1 MVDMVGKA
9 VRKWWGLF
17 ALPHS
22 WPFIVGFIVPFIMG
36 VYLSLCEFTTVTD
49 GEFVGLQKLR
59 ESFSR

>member
-17 ALPHS
+17 ALPTFLA
-22 WPFIVGFIVPFIMG
+22 FIVGFIVPFIMG

-49 GEFVGLQKLR
+49 GEFVGFKNY
-59 ESFSR
+59 